1 MHHNSFCI
9 LAGGLL
15 LLAALFIMPVHAV
28 SVSTGGSVGYFMI
41 STDPPDGTVY
51 FDGVDQGAAP
61 VTVWVYTT
69 GSPRHTVVV
78 EKDGYQTWVQLLTT
92 NPGKDQT
99 IAVNAVLV
107 PGVSYG
113 VLRVESDVSGIPV
126 TLDGSE
132 TMNVPATFSPVTTGY
147 HTVASLVP
155 GYLPYQEQV
164 LVMETGTTTLQAN
177 LTPIVE
183 AGTLEVT
190 SSPSG
195 ADLYVNEAYLGKT
208 PFASPGVAAG
218 TYDIRL
224 DLEGYVEW
232 TGTAVVTGDEVETV
246 NAVLAPL
253 VTFPVSPAT
262 SLPTTQVTGTTPV
275 TEIPTTRAG
284 GLPFVVPVALAV
296 IAGLLLLA
304 GSKPPRS

>member
-1 MHHNSFCI
+1 MNQTTSFI
-9 LAGGLL
+9 LAAGLL
-15 LLAALFIMPVHAV
+15 LLSVLLIMPVQAV
-28 SVSTGGSVGYFMI
+28 SVSSGGSVGYFMI

-51 FDGVDQGAAP
+51 FDGVNQGAAP

-69 GSPRHTVVV
+69 GSPGHTVVV
-78 EKDGYQTWVQLLTT
+78 EKDGYQTWVQLLTR

-99 IAVNAVLV
+99 IAVNAVLM

-113 VLRVESDVSGIPV
+113 VLRVESNVPGVPV
-126 TLDGSE
+126 TLDGSG

-155 GYLPYQEQV
+155 GYLPYNEQV
-164 LVMETGTTTLQAN
+164 LVMENGTTTLQAN

-183 AGTLEVT
+183 AGTLEVS
-190 SSPSG
+190 SSPSD
-195 ADLYVNEAYLGKT
+195 ADLYVNGAYLGKT

-218 TYDIRL
+218 TYDLRL
-224 DLEGYVEW
+224 TLEGYVGW

-253 VTFPVSPAT
+253 VTFPVSPVTSPPAT
-262 SLPTTQVTGTTPV
+262 SITGTTPV
-275 TEIPTTRAG
+275 TTAPTTRAG
-284 GLPFVVPVALAV
+284 GPPFAVPVALAA
-296 IAGLLLLA
+296 ITGLILLA
-304 GSKPPRS
+304 GRKPPRS

>member
-1 MHHNSFCI
+1 MNHTTSFS
-9 LAGGLL
+9 LATGLL
-15 LLAALFIMPVHAV
+15 LLAVLFLMPVQAV
-28 SVSTGGSVGYFMI
+28 SVSAGGSVGYFMI

-78 EKDGYQTWVQLLTT
+78 EKDGYQTWVRLLTT

-113 VLRVESDVSGIPV
+113 VLRVESDVPGIPV
-126 TLDGSE
+126 TLDGSG

-147 HTVASLVP
+147 HRVASLVP
-155 GYLPYQEQV
+155 GYLPYDEQV
-164 LVMETGTTTLQAN
+164 LVMENGTTTLQAN

-195 ADLYVNEAYLGKT
+195 ADLNVNGVYLGKT

-232 TGTAVVTGDEVETV
+232 TGTAVVTGNEVETV

-253 VTFPVSPAT
+253 VTFPISPLT
-262 SLPTTQVTGTTPV
+262 SPPTTQVTGTTPV

-284 GLPFVVPVALAV
+284 GLLFVVPMALVA
-296 IAGLLLLA
+296 IAGLILLVVR
-304 GSKPPRS
+304 KPPRR